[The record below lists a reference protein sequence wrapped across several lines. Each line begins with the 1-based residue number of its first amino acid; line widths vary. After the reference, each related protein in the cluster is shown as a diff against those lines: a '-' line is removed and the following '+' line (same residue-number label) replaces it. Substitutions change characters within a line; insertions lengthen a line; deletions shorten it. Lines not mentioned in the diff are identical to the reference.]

1 MMGLKIGEIA
11 KKSGV
16 PPSTIR
22 YYVRQGLLPEPD
34 KVNKSMAY
42 YDEGCIE
49 KIQAIRHFQETKY
62 FPLSVIRNILRRM
75 DEGMSLEEAEAIEDV
90 VFGTQADATDI
101 LVDRKEFLK
110 HTGLTSEELQEAVKI
125 GLLMPY
131 LQEKGRTSYNLED
144 IRFGRDVLK
153 RIIDF
158 GQDIQEMKF
167 YVELGNEIVNQEIKL
182 RRKAV
187 QGKSTQE
194 NIKITTEISKMA
206 DFLRSYIMKR
216 LFQRRVQ
223 ATIQKSLKN

>member
-1 MMGLKIGEIA
+1 MGLKIGEIA

-75 DEGMSLEEAEAIEDV
+75 NEGMSLEEAEAIEDV

-101 LVDRKEFLK
+101 LVDRKDFLK
-110 HTGLTSEELQEAVKI
+110 HTGLTGEELQEAVKI

-167 YVELGNEIVNQEIKL
+167 YVELGNQIVDQEIQL
-182 RRKAV
+182 RKKAV
-187 QGKSTQE
+187 QAKSTQE

-223 ATIQKSLKN
+223 ATIQKSLKK

>member
-1 MMGLKIGEIA
+1 MSLKIGEIA

-42 YDEGCIE
+42 YDEGCVE
-49 KIQAIRHFQETKY
+49 KIQAIRHLQETKY

-75 DEGMSLEEAEAIEDV
+75 DDGMSLEEAEAIEDAI
-90 VFGTQADATDI
+90 FGTQPDAADI
-101 LVDRKEFLK
+101 MVDKKDFLK
-110 HTGLTSEELQEAVKI
+110 HTGLSSDEFQEAVKI

-131 LQEKGRTSYNLED
+131 LQEKGRTCFNAED

-158 GQDIQEMKF
+158 GQDMNDLKF
-167 YVELGNEIVNQEIKL
+167 YVDLGSEIVDNEIRL
-182 RRKAV
+182 RRQAV
-187 QGKSTQE
+187 QGKATQE
-194 NIKITTEISKMA
+194 NIRITTEISKMA
-206 DFLRSYIMKR
+206 DFLRTYIMKR
-216 LFQRRVQ
+216 LFQRRIQ